1 MDTKTIVGIVLVV
14 AVAGA
19 LAFLKIRSRR
29 KSTPWAARFAA
40 LYISH
45 QERRFSI

>member
-14 AVAGA
+14 AVAGG

-29 KSTPWAARFAA
+29 K
-40 LYISH
+40 
-45 QERRFSI
+45 